1 MIHNSDHPTKI
12 SHQSKL
18 QRISDSSIRLPRA
31 SGPFKG
37 RRLETPSPTH
47 LNDPESQRMQCSNR
61 LNCSLLPMTCDP
73 QPAAG
78 TAHPMALYPHSGR
91 PWSHHPTARYPHVIG
106 SGPSPITTCPE
117 IPRPRRHCLRF
128 NPNGG
133 RSPGHHHLSGWTGC
147 CDFLC
152 SCRGCDN
159 RRLSLAA
166 SENQRCQRQQIN
178 RDSHIWDLLYI
189 RFTTT
194 PRFYL
199 NWRH

>member
-1 MIHNSDHPTKI
+1 VIHPFNLPGQVAFSRGDAL
-12 SHQSKL
+12 KL
-18 QRISDSSIRLPRA
+18 PPRRT
-31 SGPFKG
+31 ST
-37 RRLETPSPTH
+37 TPNRNRGNAPI
-47 LNDPESQRMQCSNR
+47 R

-78 TAHPMALYPHSGR
+78 TAHPMAFYPHSGR

-128 NPNGG
+128 NPNSG

-147 CDFLC
+147 CHFLC

-159 RRLSLAA
+159 RRLTLAA
-166 SENQRCQRQQIN
+166 SENKRCQHQQIN
-178 RDSHIWDLLYI
+178 RDSHIWDLLASTFVLQQRLGFI
-189 RFTTT
+189 
-194 PRFYL
+194 
-199 NWRH
+199 